1 MISMKRHLSPIQ
13 PGYVIRYKEIELI
26 RSFLTDQGKI
36 IPRRSTH
43 LTLKQ
48 QKQLSKAI
56 KRARMLKFLP
66 YVIND
71 ETYHLKKF

>member
-1 MISMKRHLSPIQ
+1 MNAIKRHLSPIQ
-13 PGYVIRYKEIELI
+13 PGYVIRYKDIEVI

-43 LTLKQ
+43 LTVKQ

-56 KRARMLKFLP
+56 KRARMLKLIP
-66 YVIND
+66 YIIND
-71 ETYHLKKF
+71 EN